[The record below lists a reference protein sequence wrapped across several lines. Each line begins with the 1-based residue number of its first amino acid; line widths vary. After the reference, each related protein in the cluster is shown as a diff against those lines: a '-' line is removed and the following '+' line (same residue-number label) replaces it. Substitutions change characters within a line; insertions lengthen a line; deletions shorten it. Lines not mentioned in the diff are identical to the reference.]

1 MLWVKAL
8 HVIAVIAWMAALL
21 YLPRLFVY
29 HADSAA
35 GSDKSETFKV
45 MERRLFYG
53 IATPAMAGAWVFGLW
68 LVWLVRAWE
77 EHWFLAKLACVVALT
92 LYQACCALDAGLRR
106 RSQPAPRAVL
116 PARER
121 GSHNPAHRDRDSGDR
136 EAVLMK

>member
-1 MLWVKAL
+1 MLWVEAL

-53 IATPAMAGAWVFGLW
+53 IATPAMAGAWIFGLW

-77 EHWFLAKLACVVALT
+77 ENWFLAKLACVLALT
-92 LYQACCALDAGLRR
+92 FYQGLLRIWMRGFAEDRNRR
-106 RSQPAPRAVL
+106 
-116 PARER
+116 PARFFR
-121 GSHNPAHRDRDSGDR
+121 
-136 EAVLMK
+136 LMNEVPTILLIAIVILVIVKPF